1 MPAIFEFGGLA
12 VLLSGTWYLVGSCHY
27 SWEAT
32 FCGETRHQTV
42 VVVWG
47 DLAEGAKLLFGLA
60 FRSGYTGTFQAA

>member
-42 VVVWG
+42 VVV
-47 DLAEGAKLLFGLA
+47 
-60 FRSGYTGTFQAA
+60 